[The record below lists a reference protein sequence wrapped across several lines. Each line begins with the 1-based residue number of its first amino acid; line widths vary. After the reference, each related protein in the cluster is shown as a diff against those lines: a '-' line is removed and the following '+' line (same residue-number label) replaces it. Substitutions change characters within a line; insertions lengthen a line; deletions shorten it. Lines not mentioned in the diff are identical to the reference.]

1 MVEPVHPF
9 EGGEL
14 DGLEAAPWT
23 GTTDDLGLEQADHR
37 LGEGV
42 VIGVPDA
49 AHGGRD
55 AGLAETL
62 AVANGQ
68 VLGGLNRSSQRFMNG
83 GCDGEAEAW
92 FG

>member
-68 VLGGLNRSSQRFMNG
+68 VLGGFQPVVATPRF
-83 GCDGEAEAW
+83 W
-92 FG
+92 RWR